1 MPRAPDAAPE
11 QAPEQAALVFARA
24 PDGRTF
30 IARQRVGYPFHIT
43 RPFYL
48 DRAPAGLL
56 TLYLQSVSGGIYQ
69 DDRLALRLHAEADA
83 QAQVTTQAATIVHTM
98 PRGEATQSVALRVEA
113 GAYLEYWPDPLIL
126 FPGARLASALDAVVD
141 ERATLLLCDAFTQH
155 DPAAAGRR
163 FAWLKGESRVSRPDG
178 RLLALDRFA
187 ISGDRLQ
194 EQARAGQGDYPAQA
208 TVMAIHGMAIDGGAP
223 AEKLVE
229 ALRQA
234 LGAVDGLY
242 AGASALPAGC
252 GAWARLLAPDG
263 LILRAGLD
271 AAWVALR
278 RCITGAEPGV
288 RRK

>member
-1 MPRAPDAAPE
+1 VPAADTKSRPADAAAE
-11 QAPEQAALVFARA
+11 QASLVFARA

-69 DDRLALRLHAEADA
+69 DDRLAMRLHAEADA

-98 PRGEATQSVALRVEA
+98 PRGEAAQSLAIRAEA

-126 FPGARLASALDAVVD
+126 FPDARLASALDVVVD
-141 ERATLLLCDAFTQH
+141 ERATVLLCDAFTQH

-163 FAWLKGESRVSRPDG
+163 FAWLKGESRISRPNG

-187 ISGDRLQ
+187 ISGDRVQ

-208 TVMAIHGMAIDGGAP
+208 TVMAIHGAGP
-223 AEKLVE
+223 ADALVD
-229 ALRQA
+229 ALRQG
-234 LGAVDGLY
+234 LGEIDGLY

-271 AAWVALR
+271 AAWASLR